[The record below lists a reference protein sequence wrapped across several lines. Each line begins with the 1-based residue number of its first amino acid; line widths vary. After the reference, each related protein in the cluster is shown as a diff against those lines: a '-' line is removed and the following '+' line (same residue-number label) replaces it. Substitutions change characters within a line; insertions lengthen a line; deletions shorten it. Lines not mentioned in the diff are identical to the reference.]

1 MTGGAPHTLSVTLA
15 DGCRLLADHYPV
27 PGPDTTGR
35 ARGTVLLRTPYGRA
49 RHRAQAASWN
59 RAGFDVVVQDVRGR
73 YGSEGEWRPYRSEGD
88 DGAATVRSLA
98 SQGVLRGRVLLA
110 GASYDAHCALEA
122 ARTLEL
128 GDPGEAVPGRSEP
141 AVAVV
146 AMVPAL
152 GLFETAHDP
161 QGRPRLRDRIGW
173 WHQHGFARESG
184 PPLPDDELDRLCD
197 QARRHGVLSVVEDGV
212 HGPGASAAWRR
223 LWAASPLDLTARYGS
238 LRTPLLVIGG
248 SRDFFAAET
257 LRLAGAWGQGRT
269 ELLWGPW
276 GHRLAADLEPRRQA
290 ALRAAGGLLH
300 RISSWSEA
308 PPEHARTWAFDSRD
322 TGSQDLAGPAGP
334 AWRPA
339 ARDELPATPSSSPFH
354 RPQQRARKQRARTP

>member
-1 MTGGAPHTLSVTLA
+1 MTGASPRTVSVTLA
-15 DGCRLLADHYPV
+15 DGCRLLADHYPASGSGTSA
-27 PGPDTTGR
+27 PS
-35 ARGTVLLRTPYGRA
+35 RGTVLLRTPYGRSQ
-49 RHRAQAASWN
+49 HRAQAASWN

-73 YGSEGEWRPYRSEGD
+73 YGSEGDWRPYRSEGD

-98 SQGVLRGRVLLA
+98 SQGVLRGQVLLA

-128 GDPGEAVPGRSEP
+128 GDPGDSGPGRHEP

-184 PPLPDDELDRLCD
+184 PPLPDDALDRLHE
-197 QARRHGVLSVVEDGV
+197 QAGRHGVLSVVEDGV

-223 LWAASPLDLTARYGS
+223 LWKARPLDLTARYGS

-257 LRLAGAWGQGRT
+257 LRLAGAWKQGRT

-276 GHRLAADLEPRRQA
+276 GHRLAADLEPRQHA

-300 RISSWSEA
+300 RIRTWSEG
-308 PPEHARTWAFDSRD
+308 PPGHARTWVFGARD
-322 TGSQDLAGPAGP
+322 TDQP
-334 AWRPA
+334 AWTPA
-339 ARDELPATPSSSPFH
+339 VRDELLAVPSSSPLH
-354 RPQQRARKQRARTP
+354 RSQQRARTP